1 MVNAMISQSAGL
13 TFPTSD
19 VSPRRQAVLFLEEAP
34 LQESCHKIDPNLNIC
49 IYVCTYLY
57 YISISLCIYV
67 YIIIQLYILY
77 NPQV

>member
-49 IYVCTYLY
+49 IYVYTYLY
-57 YISISLCIYV
+57 FNIIIYIYV
-67 YIIIQLYILY
+67 YIII
-77 NPQV
+77 